1 MRKTAALIFLLS
13 AFCFGGTERM
23 LLGELVFPNGETNSC
38 VVYVISGSQRS
49 DALFFQVSY
58 QKNGKVLNMAFK
70 DAGSTE
76 DAIIAADVSG
86 KKTLIGSVKDERF
99 QGTVTGLEKEVPAEK
114 EKEEVPEFKRRD
126 LSQLHMLSY
135 KGKIGTDDLTVNLT
149 VSGEER
155 DRINLVL
162 LRGSKDILVRRFSG
176 RIIRGEFEAA
186 EAGAPEKTL
195 KGIISGKKLTA
206 TLDGEEIICER

>member
-1 MRKTAALIFLLS
+1 MRKAAALMFLLS

-38 VVYVISGSQRS
+38 VVYVISGSQQKN
-49 DALFFQVSY
+49 DLFYQVSCL
-58 QKNGKVLNMAFK
+58 KNGKVQNMAFK

-86 KKTLIGSVKDERF
+86 KKTLIGSVKDEKF
-99 QGTVTGLEKEVPAEK
+99 QGTVMGLEKEVPAEK

-135 KGKIGTDDLTVNLT
+135 KGKIGTDDLTVNLA

-155 DRINLVL
+155 DKINLVL
-162 LRGSKDILVRRFSG
+162 LRGAKDVLVRRFSG
-176 RIIRGEFEAA
+176 RIIRGEFEAV
-186 EAGAPEKTL
+186 EVIAPENVL
-195 KGIISGKKLTA
+195 KGKISGKKLTA
-206 TLDGEEIICER
+206 VLDGEEIVCER